1 MDLRKEF
8 HSGSKT
14 GKFGDEL
21 ALIFSIK
28 LGRRSLAIRNEAWG
42 SGNGRLKESLEGLG
56 QLQWAVRWGI
66 SRRSEGCL
74 QKGGPR

>member
-42 SGNGRLKESLEGLG
+42 SGNGRLKESLG
-56 QLQWAVRWGI
+56 QLQWAVHWGI
-66 SRRSEGCL
+66 SRRSESCL